1 MRNSTSPLAWS
12 LASIV
17 AASLALLGAG
27 CQSSSPSSSSSTAPA
42 AAAPAMATPA
52 ASSSAM
58 LPVPVRIAAGTTN
71 TIKDDAGNTW
81 IGYGNFF
88 ADGETIDR
96 PGIPIANA
104 GAKEA
109 DLYRSERYSMTKF
122 SYGPIANGDYT
133 VKLHFCETYDGITGA
148 GQRVFNFNV
157 NGTAFNNF
165 DIWVKAPGFEHAY
178 IETVPVTVKDQHVT
192 VTFSANVENP
202 QINGIEI
209 LPGH

>member
-1 MRNSTSPLAWS
+1 MAGL
-12 LASIV
+12 V

-27 CQSSSPSSSSSTAPA
+27 CQSPSASGSSGTTK
-42 AAAPAMATPA
+42 AAAPAPATTTMAAPA
-52 ASSSAM
+52 ASSGAM
-58 LPVPVRIAAGTTN
+58 LPVPVRIVAGTTN
-71 TIKDDAGNTW
+71 TITDDAGNTW
-81 IGYGNFF
+81 IGSGNFF
-88 ADGETIDR
+88 ADGETIER

-109 DLYRSERYSMTKF
+109 EIYHSERYSMTKF

-165 DIWVKAPGFEHAY
+165 DVWVKAPGFERAY
-178 IETVPVTVKDQHVT
+178 VETVPVTVKDNHVT
-192 VTFSANVENP
+192 VTFAANVENP

>member
-1 MRNSTSPLAWS
+1 
-12 LASIV
+12 
-17 AASLALLGAG
+17 
-27 CQSSSPSSSSSTAPA
+27 
-42 AAAPAMATPA
+42 
-52 ASSSAM
+52 M
-58 LPVPVRIAAGTTN
+58 LPVPVRILADGTTN
-71 TIKDDAGNTW
+71 IVDDAGNTW
-81 IGYGNFF
+81 IVPGSYF
-88 ADGETIDR
+88 ADGETIER

-109 DLYRSERYSMTKF
+109 NIYRAERYSMTKF

-148 GQRVFNFNV
+148 GQRVFSYNV

-165 DIWVKAPGFEHAY
+165 DVWVKAPGFERAY

-192 VTFSANVENP
+192 VTFTAGTENP